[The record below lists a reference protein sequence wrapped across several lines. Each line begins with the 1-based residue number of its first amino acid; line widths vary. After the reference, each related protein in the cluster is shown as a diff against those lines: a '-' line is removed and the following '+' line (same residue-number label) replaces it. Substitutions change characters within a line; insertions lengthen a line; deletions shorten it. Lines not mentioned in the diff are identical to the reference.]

1 MSDKKWTL
9 MLAIGLITLTAVLY
23 ILHFFI
29 FHDPHH
35 IGMFLLGDLAFLP
48 IEVLLVTL
56 ILHQLLENRDR
67 EMRLEKLNMVIGT
80 FFSAVGTSLL
90 AYFSDRDPQ
99 MDSVRKSLRISES
112 WSEEDFTW
120 MGAELSKYP
129 CMVMIEDIDLSG
141 LRNFLIEK
149 EDFLMR
155 LLENPLL
162 IEHESFT
169 DMLQAV
175 FHLTSELTHR
185 KDLTGLPVN
194 DQQHLTRDIC
204 RAYHLLIIQ
213 WLEYMRYQ
221 KQHYPYLFSLA
232 LRTNPFDQ
240 EASVII
246 R

>member
-9 MLAIGLITLTAVLY
+9 MLATVLIALSAVLY
-23 ILHFFI
+23 ILHFFM

-67 EMRLEKLNMVIGT
+67 EMRLDKLNMVIGT
-80 FFSAVGTSLL
+80 FFSSMGTTLL

-99 MDSVRKSLRISES
+99 MDGVRKSLRISES
-112 WSEEDFTW
+112 WSEEDFTR
-120 MGAELSKYP
+120 MGAELSRYP
-129 CMVMIEDIDLSG
+129 CMVTIKDVDMPG
-141 LRNFLIEK
+141 LRNFLLGK

-169 DMLQAV
+169 DMLQGI

-185 KDLTGLPVN
+185 KDLTSLPAN
-194 DQQHLTRDIC
+194 DQQHLTKDIC

-213 WLEYMRYQ
+213 WLGYMRYL

-232 LRTNPFDQ
+232 LRTNPFDE

>member
-9 MLAIGLITLTAVLY
+9 MLAIGLIALSAALY
-23 ILHFFI
+23 ILHYFV

-67 EMRLEKLNMVIGT
+67 EMRLEKLNMLIGT
-80 FFSAVGTSLL
+80 FFSSVGTSLL

-99 MDSVRKSLRISES
+99 MEEVRKSLRISES
-112 WSEEDFTW
+112 WSEEDFTRL
-120 MGAELSKYP
+120 GDELSKYP
-129 CMVMIEDIDLSG
+129 CMVTIKDVDLSG
-141 LRNFLIEK
+141 LRNFLLQK

-185 KDLTGLPVN
+185 KDLTGLPAN
-194 DQQHLTRDIC
+194 DQQHLTKDIC

>member
-1 MSDKKWTL
+1 
-9 MLAIGLITLTAVLY
+9 
-23 ILHFFI
+23 
-29 FHDPHH
+29 
-35 IGMFLLGDLAFLP
+35 
-48 IEVLLVTL
+48 
-56 ILHQLLENRDR
+56 
-67 EMRLEKLNMVIGT
+67 
-80 FFSAVGTSLL
+80 
-90 AYFSDRDPQ
+90 
-99 MDSVRKSLRISES
+99 
-112 WSEEDFTW
+112 
-120 MGAELSKYP
+120 
-129 CMVMIEDIDLSG
+129 
-141 LRNFLIEK
+141 
-149 EDFLMR
+149 MR

-185 KDLTGLPVN
+185 KDLTGLPAN
-194 DQQHLTRDIC
+194 DQQHLTKDIC
-204 RAYHLLIIQ
+204 RVYHLLIIQ

>member
-9 MLAIGLITLTAVLY
+9 MLATVLIALSAVLY
-23 ILHFFI
+23 ILHFFM

-67 EMRLEKLNMVIGT
+67 EMRLDKLNMVIGT
-80 FFSAVGTSLL
+80 FFSSMGTTLL

-99 MDSVRKSLRISES
+99 MDGVRKSLRISES
-112 WSEEDFTW
+112 WSEEDFTR
-120 MGAELSKYP
+120 MGAELSRYP
-129 CMVMIEDIDLSG
+129 CMVTIKDVDMPG
-141 LRNFLIEK
+141 LRNFLLGK

-169 DMLQAV
+169 DMLQGI
-175 FHLTSELTHR
+175 FHLTSELKHR
-185 KDLTGLPVN
+185 KDLTSLPAN
-194 DQQHLTRDIC
+194 DQQHLTKDIC

-213 WLEYMRYQ
+213 WLGYMRYL

-232 LRTNPFDQ
+232 LRTNPFDE